1 MGRRSVSRAVAVA
14 VVVGAAALV
23 GGSLG
28 SLNRPPELTG
38 SSTQPDVAIATESID
53 VHVAGWVLSPGVV
66 RVAPES
72 IVADAIEAAGGL
84 RPGAL
89 VDRINLAAP
98 LHSGDQVVVPG
109 PDSMNE
115 SSEDGPLA
123 LNRASAKDLEE
134 LPGVGPVLA
143 ERIVAYR
150 EQNGPFTVV
159 EDLLQVG
166 GIGEAKLAS
175 IRDLVRVP

>member
-1 MGRRSVSRAVAVA
+1 MSRAGVAAA
-14 VVVGAAALV
+14 VVGTAVLI

-28 SLNRPPELTG
+28 SLDRPQATVG
-38 SSTQPDVAIATESID
+38 STEPNVETATASID

-66 RVAPES
+66 RMAPES

-98 LHSGDQVVVPG
+98 LRSGDQILVPG
-109 PDSMNE
+109 PDAMAE
-115 SSEDGPLA
+115 SSAGGPLA

-150 EQNGPFTVV
+150 EQNGPFIEI

>member
-1 MGRRSVSRAVAVA
+1 MIVA
-14 VVVGAAALV
+14 VVGAAVLV

-28 SLNRPPELTG
+28 TLDRPQATARVRDSTVETTATG
-38 SSTQPDVAIATESID
+38 VE

-72 IVADAIEAAGGL
+72 IVAVAIEAAGGL

-89 VDRINLAAP
+89 VGRINLAATVR
-98 LHSGDQVVVPG
+98 SGDQIVVPG
-109 PDSMNE
+109 PEDKVE
-115 SSEDGPLA
+115 SSEGGPLA
-123 LNRASAKDLEE
+123 LNRASANDLEA

-150 EQNGPFTVV
+150 DQNGPFKVV
-159 EDLLQVG
+159 EDLLRVG

>member
-1 MGRRSVSRAVAVA
+1 MSRAVAVA
-14 VVVGAAALV
+14 AVVGAAALV

-28 SLNRPPELTG
+28 SLNRPPEMTAP
-38 SSTQPDVAIATESID
+38 TQPDVVIATESID

-66 RVAPES
+66 RVALES

-109 PDSMNE
+109 PDSMNG

-150 EQNGPFTVV
+150 EQNGPFTEV

>member
-1 MGRRSVSRAVAVA
+1 MSRAVAVVA
-14 VVVGAAALV
+14 VVGAAVLV

-28 SLNRPPELTG
+28 SLDRPQET
-38 SSTQPDVAIATESID
+38 VRATESNVEIVKASID
-53 VHVAGWVLSPGVV
+53 VHVAGWVVSPGVV
-66 RVAPES
+66 RVAPAS

-98 LHSGDQVVVPG
+98 LRSGDQIVVPG
-109 PDSMNE
+109 PGALVE
-115 SSEDGPLA
+115 SSESGPLA
-123 LNRASAKDLEE
+123 LNRASANDLEG

-150 EQNGPFTVV
+150 EQNGPFTEV

-175 IRDLVRVP
+175 IRDLVRIP

>member
-1 MGRRSVSRAVAVA
+1 MSRAVAVVA
-14 VVVGAAALV
+14 VVGAAVLV

-28 SLNRPPELTG
+28 SLDRPQET
-38 SSTQPDVAIATESID
+38 ARATESNIETVTASID
-53 VHVAGWVLSPGVV
+53 VHVAGWVVSPGVV
-66 RVAPES
+66 RVAPAS

-98 LHSGDQVVVPG
+98 LRSGDQIVVPG
-109 PDSMNE
+109 PGALVE
-115 SSEDGPLA
+115 SSEGGPLA
-123 LNRASAKDLEE
+123 VNTASASDLEG

-150 EQNGPFTVV
+150 EQQPKARFAQQLPGENLDAEPAMCAKYAQKR
-159 EDLLQVG
+159 LLL
-166 GIGEAKLAS
+166 K
-175 IRDLVRVP
+175 

>member
-1 MGRRSVSRAVAVA
+1 MSRAGVAA
-14 VVVGAAALV
+14 AVVGAAVLI

-28 SLNRPPELTG
+28 SLDRPQA
-38 SSTQPDVAIATESID
+38 SVAGTEPSVEIVTASID

-98 LHSGDQVVVPG
+98 LRSGDQIVVPG
-109 PDSMNE
+109 PDAMTE
-115 SSEDGPLA
+115 SSEGGGPLA

-150 EQNGPFTVV
+150 EQNGPFAEV

>member
-1 MGRRSVSRAVAVA
+1 MSRAVAVVA
-14 VVVGAAALV
+14 VVGAAVLV
-23 GGSLG
+23 GGLLG
-28 SLNRPPELTG
+28 SLDRPQEPVRANESNVEAVT
-38 SSTQPDVAIATESID
+38 ASID
-53 VHVAGWVLSPGVV
+53 VHVAGWVVSPGVV
-66 RVAPES
+66 RVAPAS

-98 LHSGDQVVVPG
+98 LRSGDQIVVPG
-109 PDSMNE
+109 PGALVE
-115 SSEDGPLA
+115 SSEGGLLA
-123 LNRASAKDLEE
+123 LNRASANDLEG

-150 EQNGPFTVV
+150 EQNGPFTEV

-175 IRDLVRVP
+175 IRDLVRIP

>member
-1 MGRRSVSRAVAVA
+1 MSRAVTVA
-14 VVVGAAALV
+14 AVVGAAVLV

-28 SLNRPPELTG
+28 SLDRPQETAG
-38 SSTQPDVAIATESID
+38 GTESNVETVTASID
-53 VHVAGWVLSPGVV
+53 VHVAGWVVSPGVV
-66 RVAPES
+66 RVASDS
-72 IVADAIEAAGGL
+72 IVADVIGAAGGL

-89 VDRINLAAP
+89 VDLINLAAP
-98 LHSGDQVVVPG
+98 IRSGDQIVVPG
-109 PDSMNE
+109 PDAMAG
-115 SSEDGPLA
+115 SSEGGLLA
-123 LNRASAKDLEE
+123 LNRASANDLEG

-150 EQNGPFTVV
+150 EQNGPFTEV